1 MTLYEITDTYKNF
14 MEMVETG
21 EIPEEA
27 IADTLEGL
35 QGDFNDKADNVAC
48 MFKNLSANVTA
59 MKAERDALN
68 ERIKS
73 KQSKADSLKHYLSE
87 SMKALELSKI
97 ETARNAISFRKSTSC
112 FIADE
117 EDFKQRH
124 TDLCNKEIV
133 ISIPKT
139 DITKLLKDGKKISG
153 AELKTSQNLQIK

>member
-133 ISIPKT
+133 ISIPKF